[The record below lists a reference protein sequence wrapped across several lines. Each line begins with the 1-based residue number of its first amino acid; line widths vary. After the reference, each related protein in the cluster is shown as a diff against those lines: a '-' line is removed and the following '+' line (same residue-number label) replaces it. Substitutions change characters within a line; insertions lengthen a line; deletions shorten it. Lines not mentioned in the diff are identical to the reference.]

1 MTDKTSLAANA
12 ERAAA
17 LNKAAND
24 RVLAMPEES
33 MRTRSGAFEAAFWMG
48 YGYAMA
54 QAICLGD
61 VEMELADAESILRPI
76 LDAMGG
82 GR

>member
-1 MTDKTSLAANA
+1 MTDGTSLAENA

-17 LNKAAND
+17 LNKVAND
-24 RVLAMPEES
+24 RALAMPAES
-33 MRTRSGAFEAAFWMG
+33 MLTRSGAFEVAFWIG

-61 VEMELADAESILRPI
+61 VETELANAEGILRPI

-82 GR
+82 SR